1 MDRHAMRGLM
11 QKLFY
16 QTSLMRL
23 HLGKPEP
30 KMIAD
35 IEELDELLAEAN
47 TESERSEMKRD
58 DLDKRFGFRMPR
70 NGQTR
75 KYAEIRGEAKL
86 FATTI
91 CDLCPESDERDAA
104 ITKIDEAMLWANA
117 SIARHG

>member
-1 MDRHAMRGLM
+1 MNRHAMRGLM

-16 QTSLMRL
+16 QVGLIRL
-23 HLGKPEP
+23 HLDEPEP
-30 KMIAD
+30 KLIAD
-35 IEELDELLAEAN
+35 IEELDELLATAN
-47 TESERSEMKRD
+47 TESERLGMKKD

-70 NGQTR
+70 DGQTR
-75 KYAEIRGEAKL
+75 RYTEIRGEAKL

-104 ITKIDEAMLWANA
+104 IAKIDEAMLWANA